1 MHSTR
6 VATFLLG
13 AWIGC
18 CLFMDLLALQN
29 LRLARAAI
37 SSTSP
42 VVADIVSR
50 SGQEQI
56 ALLLRH
62 FAAEQYRYYFSAW
75 ERVQVPAAL
84 ILAGVLY
91 LAGGKRWIPQI
102 LCGLMLA
109 LVLFQLAIQP
119 ELTFRGREADFPPG
133 NQSLGTQA
141 RVWALTEVWIG
152 AESAKLLIGVVLTAL
167 MINHKSRKRSRREED
182 DDLEARSV
190 QRIRERSNP
199 L

>member
-1 MHSTR
+1 MHATR

-18 CLFMDLLALQN
+18 CVFMDLLAIQN
-29 LRLARAAI
+29 LRLVGAATN
-37 SSTSP
+37 SASP
-42 VVADIVSR
+42 VVAGIIR
-50 SGQEQI
+50 KSGHEQI

-62 FAAEQYRYYFSAW
+62 FAAEQYRYYFRTW
-75 ERVQVPAAL
+75 ELIQVPAAL
-84 ILAGVLY
+84 LVAAVLY
-91 LAGGKRWIPQI
+91 WAAGKRWIPHM

-119 ELTFRGREADFPPG
+119 ELTVLGREADFPPG
-133 NQSLGTQA
+133 SQALGTQA

-152 AESAKLLIGVVLTAL
+152 AESVKLLIGGLLTAL
-167 MINHKSRKRSRREED
+167 MLTLKSRKRSGRMENDLRAGSVERMRE
-182 DDLEARSV
+182 
-190 QRIRERSNP
+190 P